1 MSSRTIINLLLLLA
15 IVILGLVARYEP
27 GLDTPADAQAITGI
41 KADQVH
47 RIHINRPIRNDL
59 VFVKQSDKQW
69 IIERPEP
76 LPADSFKIRALARL
90 AEQEPVRS
98 YSANEMNLAD
108 LQLDPPYAS
117 AIINDTSIEF
127 GILEP
132 INDLRYVRVTDQV
145 HLIPDTYL
153 QLMETGFSQFVRP
166 GLFSKNER
174 ITSVQLPGLL
184 VRKTDNAW
192 ETQPPQTVSADVLEQ
207 FIDIWQ
213 QASSL
218 HIQPANAEQDGEPV
232 EITLANETSPVR
244 FLIISNDPELIL
256 ARPDYGIQYRMGS
269 RSKAMLTLDA
279 TDADADADADVKD

>member
-27 GLDTPADAQAITGI
+27 GIDAPANTEAITDI
-41 KADQVH
+41 KADKVH
-47 RIHINRPIRNDL
+47 RIHVNRPVRNDL
-59 VFVKQSDKQW
+59 VFVKQADKQW
-69 IIERPEP
+69 IMKHAVP
-76 LPADSFKIRALARL
+76 LPADGFKIRALARL
-90 AEQEPVRS
+90 AEQKPVRS
-98 YSANEMNLAD
+98 YPVEEMNLAD

-117 AIINDTSIEF
+117 AIINNTSVEF

-132 INDLRYVRVTDQV
+132 IDDLRYVRVTDQV
-145 HLIPDTYL
+145 HLIPDSYL

-166 GLFSKNER
+166 GLFGKNQR
-174 ITSVQLPGLL
+174 ITAIQLPELL

-192 ETQPPQTVSADVLEQ
+192 ETQPPQSANADVLSQ

-218 HIQPANAEQDGEPV
+218 HIQPANTDLDGEPI
-232 EITLANETSPVR
+232 EISLANELPAVQ
-244 FLIISNDPELIL
+244 FLIIARDPELIL

-269 RSKAMLTLDA
+269 RSEAMLSLDA
-279 TDADADADADVKD
+279 AQADIKD